1 MQENQWET
9 IERVDRL
16 KLVDV
21 KRQRYLQKEGN
32 SYWRTTEES
41 GEAVVLE
48 GSARPKIRQGF
59 LEGSNVNAVTEMVE
73 MIEVNRAYEA
83 NQKLI
88 QTEDSLIGKLV
99 ERGGEGMMRSLW
111 TAASGMTGQ
120 QFNIDTI
127 SNNLANVNTTGYKQM
142 RPDFEDLL
150 YQTLRLAGTP
160 STEVTVVPTGIQVG
174 HGVKPGA
181 TQKIYTQGA
190 LQATGNTADI
200 AIEGEGFFRVL
211 QYDGTYG
218 YTRDGSFKID
228 ANGQFVNSNGYRLMP
243 EVVLPEGFL
252 NDSVAISQDGRIT
265 VKVAGSDD
273 PIEVGQLELYRFV
286 NPAGLQAIGENL
298 VVQTNASGEPITGR
312 PGFDGMGKTLQKYL
326 EMSNVSV
333 VKEMV
338 NMIVAQRAY
347 ELNSR
352 AIQTSD
358 SMLATATTLKR

>member
-1 MQENQWET
+1 
-9 IERVDRL
+9 
-16 KLVDV
+16 
-21 KRQRYLQKEGN
+21 
-32 SYWRTTEES
+32 
-41 GEAVVLE
+41 
-48 GSARPKIRQGF
+48 
-59 LEGSNVNAVTEMVE
+59 
-73 MIEVNRAYEA
+73 
-83 NQKLI
+83 
-88 QTEDSLIGKLV
+88 
-99 ERGGEGMMRSLW
+99 MMRSLW

-127 SNNLANVNTTGYKQM
+127 SNNLANVNTTGFKQM
-142 RPDFEDLL
+142 RADFEDLL

-160 STEVTVVPTGIQVG
+160 STEVTVVPTGVQVG

-181 TQKIYTQGA
+181 TQKIFTQGA

-211 QYDGTYG
+211 QYDGSYG
-218 YTRDGSFKID
+218 YTRDGAFKID
-228 ANGQFVNSNGYRLMP
+228 SNGQIVNSNGYRLMP

-252 NDSVAISQDGRIT
+252 NDSLAISQDGRIT

-286 NPAGLQAIGENL
+286 NPAGLQSIGENL
-298 VVQTNASGEPITGR
+298 MTQTNASGEPIAGR
-312 PGFDGMGKTLQKYL
+312 PGFDGMGKVLQKYL

-333 VKEMV
+333 VREMV

>member
-1 MQENQWET
+1 
-9 IERVDRL
+9 
-16 KLVDV
+16 
-21 KRQRYLQKEGN
+21 
-32 SYWRTTEES
+32 
-41 GEAVVLE
+41 
-48 GSARPKIRQGF
+48 
-59 LEGSNVNAVTEMVE
+59 
-73 MIEVNRAYEA
+73 
-83 NQKLI
+83 
-88 QTEDSLIGKLV
+88 
-99 ERGGEGMMRSLW
+99 MRSLW

-127 SNNLANVNTTGYKQM
+127 SNNLANVNTTGFKQM
-142 RPDFEDLL
+142 RADFEDLL

-181 TQKIYTQGA
+181 TQKIFTQGA
-190 LQATGNTADI
+190 LQATGNTADL

-211 QYDGTYG
+211 QYDGSYG
-218 YTRDGSFKID
+218 YTRDGAFKID
-228 ANGQFVNSNGYRLMP
+228 SNGQIVNSNGYRLMP

-252 NDSVAISQDGRIT
+252 NDSVAISQDGRIS
-265 VKVAGSDD
+265 VKVAGGDD

-286 NPAGLQAIGENL
+286 NPAGLQSIGDNL
-298 VVQTNASGEPITGR
+298 MTQTNASGEPIAGR

-333 VKEMV
+333 VREMV

-358 SMLATATTLKR
+358 SMLATATSLKR